1 MPEEVVRYII
11 KSKEMT
17 ILIYSYWKNR
27 DMWVIFSKMFYKYWR
42 NCLYEIVL
50 VTDQDNGGTENIFDR
65 VIVVNGT
72 WGI

>member
-27 DMWVIFSKMFYKYWR
+27 DMWVIFSKMFSKYWR